1 MLNDDQ
7 TRRYK
12 RPLMLNIN
20 SLLNDDCEQDNNTRT
35 PSLSPSL
42 TSSPSSVSSS
52 YSSYPF
58 PNQQEDFWDKDYD
71 DERVKAKRRRANG
84 EQLEVLNRVFDR
96 TFFPSTQVRAE
107 LGRQLGMSP
116 RTVQIW
122 FQNRRQAMRTK
133 ERQRLVRQS
142 PVVPKKVAPFVVKR
156 KQINFNLLDPVQP
169 SSSPSLPPL
178 ISSQIHSSEPRQIYE
193 NLLKDKDEKIK
204 ELKTQLD
211 ELNKELSQTRHQ
223 CRLLEN
229 ERNQFETSVI
239 EKYAKEKEQSE
250 IELRI
255 LKEMHIEKVQDLS
268 TNLNHLSCT
277 INSLRRQLQENNIKE
292 EMREDDMISVNHIYK
307 KDSQFIQDAYYQI
320 KQEISNQQHPLW
332 SNIQSTAV
340 AIKNEIDIFQAW
352 KSTSSIPIHELAKLV
367 LKEQKSRKTLF
378 GRRK

>member
-1 MLNDDQ
+1 M
-7 TRRYK
+7 
-12 RPLMLNIN
+12 
-20 SLLNDDCEQDNNTRT
+20 
-35 PSLSPSL
+35 
-42 TSSPSSVSSS
+42 S
-52 YSSYPF
+52 YS
-58 PNQQEDFWDKDYD
+58 N
-71 DERVKAKRRRANG
+71 
-84 EQLEVLNRVFDR
+84 
-96 TFFPSTQVRAE
+96 
-107 LGRQLGMSP
+107 
-116 RTVQIW
+116 
-122 FQNRRQAMRTK
+122 
-133 ERQRLVRQS
+133 RLVRQS
-142 PVVPKKVAPFVVKR
+142 PVAPKKVAPFVVKR

-169 SSSPSLPPL
+169 SPSPSLPPL
-178 ISSQIHSSEPRQIYE
+178 ISSQIPSAEPRQVYE

-250 IELRI
+250 TELRI

-292 EMREDDMISVNHIYK
+292 EMREDDMISVNHVYK

-332 SNIQSTAV
+332 SHIQSTAV